1 MLNVYL
7 LAVTNPKNS
16 RTSEKI
22 RTLAEQ
28 QGRSAN
34 DIKVFVGITV
44 VVAETHDL
52 AVQKLNEYRQYASP
66 EAGLAH
72 YASST
77 GIDLSKFADDEA
89 IPYQKVTALFR
100 LPKSLKNSKSQK

>member
-7 LAVTNPKNS
+7 LAGINPKNS

-52 AVQKLNEYRQYASP
+52 AVQNLMNIVSMR
-66 EAGLAH
+66 
-72 YASST
+72 
-77 GIDLSKFADDEA
+77 
-89 IPYQKVTALFR
+89 AL
-100 LPKSLKNSKSQK
+100 KQA

>member
-52 AVQKLNEYRQYASP
+52 AVQNLMNIVSMR
-66 EAGLAH
+66 
-72 YASST
+72 
-77 GIDLSKFADDEA
+77 
-89 IPYQKVTALFR
+89 AL
-100 LPKSLKNSKSQK
+100 KQA

>member
-1 MLNVYL
+1 MCIYWGDKPEKIREQV
-7 LAVTNPKNS
+7 K
-16 RTSEKI
+16 KI

-89 IPYQKVTALFR
+89 IP
-100 LPKSLKNSKSQK
+100 LPKK

>member
-1 MLNVYL
+1 M
-7 LAVTNPKNS
+7 K
-16 RTSEKI
+16 KI

-52 AVQKLNEYRQYASP
+52 AVQNLMNIVSMQ
-66 EAGLAH
+66 
-72 YASST
+72 
-77 GIDLSKFADDEA
+77 
-89 IPYQKVTALFR
+89 V
-100 LPKSLKNSKSQK
+100 LKQA

>member
-52 AVQKLNEYRQYASP
+52 AVQNLMNIVSMQ
-66 EAGLAH
+66 
-72 YASST
+72 
-77 GIDLSKFADDEA
+77 
-89 IPYQKVTALFR
+89 V
-100 LPKSLKNSKSQK
+100 LKQA

>member
-1 MLNVYL
+1 M
-7 LAVTNPKNS
+7 K
-16 RTSEKI
+16 KI

-28 QGRSAN
+28 QGRSPN

-52 AVQKLNEYRQYASP
+52 AVQKLNEYRRYASP
-66 EAGLAH
+66 ETGLAH

-77 GIDLSKFADDEA
+77 GIDLEVKFVDDEA
-89 IPYQKVTALFR
+89 IPYQKVTA
-100 LPKSLKNSKSQK
+100 

>member
-7 LAVTNPKNS
+7 LAGINPKNS